1 MKNQQNWMDRAREEL
16 GALSK
21 EQLIEKIVQKRK
33 ETYSKTGKRNV
44 ATSKSHERRCKT
56 LLTEWAGVEFRRRR
70 VEGRGDDVSVVE
82 GFADIIPIKG
92 SVIFAIESKKGEKF
106 SIDGLFTNPHG
117 AKFTKWWHQVN
128 YDAQLLSKQADEK
141 RWPMLFFKPHP
152 NWDWIALP
160 IQLFTDNVLDWK
172 EGMGPQWISPNVG
185 PNPDESLSSACCNVL
200 SCWFPHIVFDAY
212 RWLGPIEHNIAASDK
227 NPVMEAIELEPCIM
241 CRWRDFA
248 NHVDPSSIFCQT

>member
-1 MKNQQNWMDRAREEL
+1 MAETAKNHQNWMNKAREEL
-16 GALSK
+16 GALTK
-21 EQLIEKIVQKRK
+21 EQLIEKIIQKRK
-33 ETYSKTGKRNV
+33 EIYSKTGKRNV

-106 SIDGLFTNPHG
+106 SIDSLFTNPHG
-117 AKFTKWWHQVN
+117 AKFTEWWHQVN
-128 YDAQLLSKQADEK
+128 YDAQLLSEQVGEK

-160 IQLFTDNVLDWK
+160 TQLFTDNILDWK
-172 EGMGPQWISPNVG
+172 EEMGPPLGNSPHG
-185 PNPDESLSSACCNVL
+185 GCSAL
-200 SCWFPHIVFDAY
+200 SCWFPHISFDYY
-212 RWLGPIEHNIAASDK
+212 RWLGPIEHNIAASSK
-227 NPVMEAIELEPCIM
+227 NKVMKAIELEPCII
-241 CRWRDFA
+241 CKWRDFA
-248 NHVDPSSIFCQT
+248 NHVDPSSIFCQI